1 MFNKNLFYLIGTG
14 FLLLLCVTLLII
26 TANQDS
32 NSTLEVKPTKHVER
46 NPSIDID
53 DISFAN
59 NTLVIKNISQM
70 KYEITISYFP
80 VKIQIKLD
88 SLILV

>member
-1 MFNKNLFYLIGTG
+1 MIGTG
-14 FLLLLCVTLLII
+14 FFLLLCVPLLII

-70 KYEITISYFP
+70 KYEVTISYHCCP
-80 VKIQIKLD
+80 LKMWTVNK
-88 SLILV
+88 S